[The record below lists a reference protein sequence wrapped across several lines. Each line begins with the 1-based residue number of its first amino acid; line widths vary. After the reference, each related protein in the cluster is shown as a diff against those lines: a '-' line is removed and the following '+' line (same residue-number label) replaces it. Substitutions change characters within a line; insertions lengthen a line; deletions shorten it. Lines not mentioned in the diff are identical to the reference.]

1 MDACKLRIKLGPN
14 EFEAE
19 GSQDYVEKQREIF
32 LAQVAANRTSD
43 LKLEQA
49 NPEEER
55 AQQTLDLGNGNT
67 VVAPSTNLH
76 ATWKI

>member
-14 EFEAE
+14 EFEAA
-19 GSQDYVEKQREIF
+19 GPQDYVEKQREIF
-32 LAQVAANRTSD
+32 LARVDANRTSD
-43 LKLEQA
+43 LKPEMA
-49 NPEEER
+49 HREEER
-55 AQQTLDLGNGNT
+55 ERQKLDLGNGNT